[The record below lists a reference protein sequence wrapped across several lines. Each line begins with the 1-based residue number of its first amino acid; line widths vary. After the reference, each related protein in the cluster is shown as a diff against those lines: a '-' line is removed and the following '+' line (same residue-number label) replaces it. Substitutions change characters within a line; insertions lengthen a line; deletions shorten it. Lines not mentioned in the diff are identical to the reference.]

1 MHVTGE
7 EVRKVRQQ
15 LGEDQTAFGARFGK
29 TRRTIIRWEKG
40 GAEFTSWRRYYGDSR
55 SESEAE
61 RWSALAKLAADKAA
75 KNSTRKSTTAL
86 ATRKSKAARRRQS
99 ASHRKSARKSPARNR
114 ASRRKARK
122 SKRVKR

>member
-1 MHVTGE
+1 MTHVTGE
-7 EVRKVRQQ
+7 EIRKVRQQ

-40 GAEFTSWRRYYGDSR
+40 GAQFNDWGGWNREDRKTPADLWRD
-55 SESEAE
+55 
-61 RWSALAKLAADKAA
+61 LAKLAADKAS

-114 ASRRKARK
+114 ASRRKA
-122 SKRVKR
+122 KRAKR